1 MNRDTEN
8 RFYWTEGVTRHE
20 VESALSTTKYPALYR
35 RPVRRMLVTL
45 YVLLLVLLC
54 CSTLFDGVKAQSYTE
69 ALAGIALLIL
79 YFVMRKSVRLIADA
93 PAELLDERL
102 IAIRDRTYVMAYR
115 WLAFV
120 AGGLIGMSIARDTA
134 AVWEG
139 SFFSLILFVAMVVVG
154 LPSMVLAWSLPS
166 EE

>member
-1 MNRDTEN
+1 MTRSYKK
-8 RFYWTEGVTRHE
+8 RFYWAEGVTRHE

-35 RPVRRMLVTL
+35 QPVRRMLVTL
-45 YVLLLVLLC
+45 YICMLVLLFW
-54 CSTLFDGVKAQSYTE
+54 STRFDGVKAQSYTE
-69 ALAGIALLIL
+69 ALAVIALLLL
-79 YFVMRKSVRLIADA
+79 YFVLRKSVRLIADA

-102 IAIRDRTYVMAYR
+102 IAIRDRTYVTAYR

-120 AGGLIGMSIARDTA
+120 AGGLVGLSIARDTV

-139 SFFSLILFVAMVVVG
+139 GVFSLISFVAMLVAG